1 MQANRFVSHLYEY
14 QPVMLTANCL
24 QKTKYGCK
32 KEPVT
37 LTVTDEMG
45 NRFFA
50 RTNCDDC
57 YNIIYNKVPYSILD
71 KYKEP
76 AFSRSASPGIS
87 WFVLQSKTK
96 QQVRRILQI
105 LSGKSYDSYEK
116 QADIYI
122 EVYCNDQHYL

>member
-1 MQANRFVSHLYEY
+1 
-14 QPVMLTANCL
+14 MLTGNCL
-24 QKTKYGCK
+24 LKTKYGCK

-76 AFSRSASPGIS
+76 AFSRLHPRGYLVRFTIENE
-87 WFVLQSKTK
+87 

-116 QADIYI
+116 TGGHLYRG
-122 EVYCNDQHYL
+122 VL

>member
-1 MQANRFVSHLYEY
+1 
-14 QPVMLTANCL
+14 
-24 QKTKYGCK
+24 
-32 KEPVT
+32 
-37 LTVTDEMG
+37 MG

-76 AFSRSASPGIS
+76 AFSRLHPRGYLVRFTIENE
-87 WFVLQSKTK
+87 

-116 QADIYI
+116 TGGHLYRG
-122 EVYCNDQHYL
+122 VL

>member
-1 MQANRFVSHLYEY
+1 
-14 QPVMLTANCL
+14 MLTANCL

-76 AFSRSASPGIS
+76 AFSRLHPRGYLVRFTIENRFVGFCRYYLESPMIPM
-87 WFVLQSKTK
+87 K
-96 QQVRRILQI
+96 
-105 LSGKSYDSYEK
+105 K